1 MGEGNKHESAFI
13 SGKIFDDQKKND
25 SPDGM
30 DTQLF
35 ERLSLA
41 KNKRLQAEESRQQVA
56 KEIEQLTR
64 ELNNYL
70 IQEGERALEEAN
82 HAKIEAPLTHIE
94 AQTELEH
101 ARVSRAEADAYHEKT
116 IGEIR
121 RYAQQAR
128 AIKAEAVAYRE
139 QLLSEVRQ
147 QAEKELRQTIVE
159 ADSYCERVLAEAQ
172 RQAEAI
178 ISEAASKA
186 KREGDRIKQRS
197 LLESKKMLA
206 EIELI
211 KITAQDELEA
221 KALDAE
227 SEWLRIESQ
236 NILLQ
241 AESKLVEPG
250 VELNLTH
257 SSAQAGSGEGHL
269 AEVESKR
276 GLDHAEAQLEKLSPD
291 HELTPGNVQ
300 AAGSDWPLPD
310 DELILGFEI
319 AGFSKAYPVRM
330 LSNRGAINDSI
341 GEHDVLLSYDEEL
354 KSGAVFQRVVQDRC
368 LTFNLSSRSDD
379 DVMLLKD
386 HETESIWEALTGLA
400 ISGPL
405 RGARLKSLD
414 YECTLWF
421 AWIDQHASTEVYVD

>member
-1 MGEGNKHESAFI
+1 
-13 SGKIFDDQKKND
+13 
-25 SPDGM
+25 M

-41 KNKRLQAEESRQQVA
+41 KNKRQQAEESRQQVA

-159 ADSYCERVLAEAQ
+159 VDSYCERVLAEAQ

-269 AEVESKR
+269 AEVESIR
-276 GLDHAEAQLEKLSPD
+276 GLDLAEAQLGKPSPD
-291 HELTPGNVQ
+291 HGLAPGNVQ
-300 AAGSDWPLPD
+300 ASGSDWPLPD
-310 DELILGFEI
+310 EELILGFEI
-319 AGFSKAYPVRM
+319 AGLSKAYPVEV

-341 GEHDVLLSYDEEL
+341 GEHNVLLSYDEEL

-368 LTFNLSSRSDD
+368 LTFNLSGRSDD
-379 DVMLLKD
+379 DVMLLRD

-421 AWIDQHASTEVYVD
+421 AWIDQHANTEVFVEEVFTNCQFRE

>member
-1 MGEGNKHESAFI
+1 MNRPLYR
-13 SGKIFDDQKKND
+13 GKFPNDQKKND
-25 SPDGM
+25 PPGGM

-64 ELNNYL
+64 ELYKNL
-70 IQEGERALEEAN
+70 IQGGERALEEAN

-186 KREGDRIKQRS
+186 KREGNRIKQRS

-241 AESKLVEPG
+241 AESKLVEQNPG

-257 SSAQAGSGEGHL
+257 SSAQAGSAEGHL

-291 HELTPGNVQ
+291 HELAPGNVQ

-379 DVMLLKD
+379 DVMLLRD

>member
-1 MGEGNKHESAFI
+1 MNRPLYR
-13 SGKIFDDQKKND
+13 GKFPNDQKKND
-25 SPDGM
+25 PPGGM

-241 AESKLVEPG
+241 AESKLVEQNPG

-257 SSAQAGSGEGHL
+257 SSAQAGSAEGHL

-291 HELTPGNVQ
+291 HELAPGNVQ

>member
-1 MGEGNKHESAFI
+1 MPSPYTRWAKDGENTTMI
-13 SGKIFDDQKKND
+13 
-25 SPDGM
+25 
-30 DTQLF
+30 QL
-35 ERLSLA
+35 LS
-41 KNKRLQAEESRQQVA
+41 NS
-56 KEIEQLTR
+56 
-64 ELNNYL
+64 LN
-70 IQEGERALEEAN
+70 
-82 HAKIEAPLTHIE
+82 T
-94 AQTELEH
+94 
-101 ARVSRAEADAYHEKT
+101 
-116 IGEIR
+116 
-121 RYAQQAR
+121 
-128 AIKAEAVAYRE
+128 AIKAESVAYRE

-178 ISEAASKA
+178 LSEAASKA
-186 KREGDRIKQRS
+186 KRAGDRIKLRS

-211 KITAQDELEA
+211 KIAAQDELEA

-227 SEWLRIESQ
+227 SEGLRTEFQ

-241 AESKLVEPG
+241 AESNLVQQNPG
-250 VELNLTH
+250 VELKLTH
-257 SSAQAGSGEGHL
+257 SSAQAGSAEGHPL
-269 AEVESKR
+269 EVESKR
-276 GLDHAEAQLEKLSPD
+276 GLDLAEAQLEKPSPD
-291 HELTPGNVQ
+291 HELASGNIQ
-300 AAGSDWPLPD
+300 AGGSDWPLPD

-319 AGFSKAYPVRM
+319 AGFSKAYPVKM

-341 GEHDVLLSYDEEL
+341 GEHVVLLSYDEEL

-421 AWIDQHASTEVYVD
+421 AWIDQHANTEVFVEEVFTNCQFRE